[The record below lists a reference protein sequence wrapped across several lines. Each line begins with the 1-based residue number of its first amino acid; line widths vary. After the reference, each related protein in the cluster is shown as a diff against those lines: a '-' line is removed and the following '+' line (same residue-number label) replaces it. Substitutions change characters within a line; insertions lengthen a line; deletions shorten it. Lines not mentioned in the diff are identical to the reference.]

1 MIEQGIQLDATRT
14 RPVSTM
20 EALNYQQ
27 QCNCCLVG
35 NTGLLP
41 MDPSK
46 GQDDFLLTKE
56 DNQRL
61 GVITEE
67 DAAAE
72 SNETIAERARRLTED
87 RLKSMRQS
95 EAFQAVPL
103 IIVLTIIVGLGAA
116 IYIATRSGTATAA
129 AAPVAGGVTE
139 AGAAAQTAVTGA
151 GAPLVNASAGAMPMM
166 SNNFFV

>member
-14 RPVSTM
+14 RPISTM
-20 EALNYQQ
+20 QALNYQQ
-27 QCNCCLVG
+27 QFNCCLVG

-41 MDPSK
+41 MDPTK

-87 RLKSMRQS
+87 RLKRMRQS

-116 IYIATRSGTATAA
+116 IYFATRTETAA
-129 AAPVAGGVTE
+129 TAPVAEEVKE
-139 AGAAAQTAVTGA
+139 AAAAAQTAVTGA

>member
-1 MIEQGIQLDATRT
+1 MIQQGIQLDATRT
-14 RPVSTM
+14 RPVSTI

-46 GQDDFLLTKE
+46 GQKDFLLSKA
-56 DNQRL
+56 DNERL

-87 RLKSMRQS
+87 RLKRMRQS

-103 IIVLTIIVGLGAA
+103 MIVLAIIVGLGAA
-116 IYIATRSGTATAA
+116 IYFASRTETSTAVAAT
-129 AAPVAGGVTE
+129 VTE
-139 AGAAAQTAVTGA
+139 AAAGAQTAVTGA
-151 GAPLVNASAGAMPMM
+151 APLVNTPASMPMM